1 MRIRI
6 LDRNAVLELRHDL
19 SASDMQR
26 CDNDAVE
33 MGQDAN
39 KAGEEEET

>member
-6 LDRNAVLELRHDL
+6 LDRNAVLELRHD
-19 SASDMQR
+19 SCASDMQR
-26 CDNDAVE
+26 CNKEAVE